1 MCVASKFF
9 VKQLRGCVSFLYFFL
24 SFSDWEKPF
33 WRKLYLT
40 SSHVFI
46 CWLLESGK
54 EKKVNQSPWETC
66 DLILKFFFPP
76 KSQVFSLFY
85 YQEKLNSDTLM
96 YIFHLYVM
104 LWWGQNFAVLL
115 SKPNMV
121 MIKTSIVV
129 IRAFILLH

>member
-1 MCVASKFF
+1 MLIIRIWK
-9 VKQLRGCVSFLYFFL
+9 G
-24 SFSDWEKPF
+24 
-33 WRKLYLT
+33 
-40 SSHVFI
+40 
-46 CWLLESGK
+46 
-54 EKKVNQSPWETC
+54 KKVNQSPWETC

-96 YIFHLYVM
+96 YIFHLYAM

-129 IRAFILLH
+129 MHAFFCYTKWGKTILNFSIDKAELLFDVVIFLFSTLEASVEVLL